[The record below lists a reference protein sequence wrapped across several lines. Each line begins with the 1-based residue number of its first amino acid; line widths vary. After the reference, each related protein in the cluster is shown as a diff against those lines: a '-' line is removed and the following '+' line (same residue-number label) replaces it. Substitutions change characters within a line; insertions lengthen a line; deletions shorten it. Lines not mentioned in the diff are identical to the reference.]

1 MWQGAGHAEAC
12 GFQDGK
18 RGKQDEQTR
27 TRTAERLEGREG
39 SEKEMR

>member
-12 GFQDGK
+12 GFKDGK
-18 RGKQDEQTR
+18 RGKQDEQ